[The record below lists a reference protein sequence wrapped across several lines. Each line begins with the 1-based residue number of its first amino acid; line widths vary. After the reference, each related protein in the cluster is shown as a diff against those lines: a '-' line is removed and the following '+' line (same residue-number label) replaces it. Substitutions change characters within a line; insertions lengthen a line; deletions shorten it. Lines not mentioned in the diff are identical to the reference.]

1 MVIRKISNIFFRF
14 FNLSAYTFVRKFSFN
29 VQVIFNRMEE
39 KRKSKVYKR
48 YAEKEGKKKE
58 EEQVGFAYRFADRA
72 KSSVEEFIE
81 GMGEEYNETVE
92 MSRFFFKMLE
102 ERLQLRERETPP
114 SKEEV
119 KKAIEQLK
127 DMGRVGI
134 FASVSILPGGGLSLL
149 GLEILARKF
158 GIKNFSFIPSSFR
171 KRLYK
176 EYQKESKTDLQQKD
190 IRKNDRKLLK

>member
-1 MVIRKISNIFFRF
+1 MGNNRIFRNFLRYINLLRYKFVFNIP
-14 FNLSAYTFVRKFSFN
+14 FSFN
-29 VQVIFNRMEE
+29 HLFAKMED
-39 KRKSKVYKR
+39 KKKSRLYKK
-48 YAEKEGKKKE
+48 YAEEEGKKRE
-58 EEQVGFAYRFADRA
+58 EERVGFAHRFASRA
-72 KSSVEEFIE
+72 KGSVEEFLQ

-92 MSRFFFKMLE
+92 MSRFFFKLLE
-102 ERLQLRERETPP
+102 EKLQLRERETPP

-127 DMGRVGI
+127 DMGRVGV

-176 EYQKESKTDLQQKD
+176 EYKEQDKD
-190 IRKNDRKLLK
+190 KKDVDQPAR

>member
-1 MVIRKISNIFFRF
+1 MKD
-14 FNLSAYTFVRKFSFN
+14 
-29 VQVIFNRMEE
+29 EE
-39 KRKSKVYKR
+39 HKKSSLYKK
-48 YAEKEGKKKE
+48 YARQEGKKQE
-58 EEQVGFAYRFADRA
+58 EEHVNFAYRFADGA
-72 KSSVEEFIE
+72 KRSVEDFLQ

-92 MSRFFFKMLE
+92 MSRFFFKLLE
-102 ERLQLRERETPP
+102 EKLQLRERETPP

-149 GLEILARKF
+149 GLEVLARRF
-158 GIKNFSFIPSSFR
+158 GIKNFSFIPSAFR

-176 EYQKESKTDLQQKD
+176 EKGELPEDLKD
-190 IRKNDRKLLK
+190 DDHNLQNIN

>member
-1 MVIRKISNIFFRF
+1 MNAEDK
-14 FNLSAYTFVRKFSFN
+14 K
-29 VQVIFNRMEE
+29 
-39 KRKSKVYKR
+39 KSRLYKQ
-48 YAEKEGKKKE
+48 YAEEEGKKKE
-58 EEQVGFAYRFADRA
+58 EERIGFAHRFAERA
-72 KSSVEEFIE
+72 KNSAEEFLE
-81 GMGEEYNETVE
+81 GMGEEYHETVE
-92 MSRFFFKMLE
+92 MSQFFFKLLE
-102 ERLQLRERETPP
+102 EKLQLKERETPP

-158 GIKNFSFIPSSFR
+158 GIKNFTFIPSSFR

-176 EYQKESKTDLQQKD
+176 KDSKE
-190 IRKNDRKLLK
+190 KNDEKKDVDHPAD

>member
-1 MVIRKISNIFFRF
+1 
-14 FNLSAYTFVRKFSFN
+14 
-29 VQVIFNRMEE
+29 
-39 KRKSKVYKR
+39 
-48 YAEKEGKKKE
+48 
-58 EEQVGFAYRFADRA
+58 
-72 KSSVEEFIE
+72 
-81 GMGEEYNETVE
+81 

-102 ERLQLRERETPP
+102 EHLQLRERETPP

-119 KKAIEQLK
+119 KKALEQLK

-158 GIKNFSFIPSSFR
+158 GVKNFTFIPSSFR

-176 EYQKESKTDLQQKD
+176 EYQRESKTGLQQKGPQQNE
-190 IRKNDRKLLK
+190 RERLK